1 MLRSLIGAVSS
12 LAVFAF
18 VGAASAAP
26 VLFTYTGEIVGVTGG
41 ALSGIMSVGD
51 TVTIEV
57 VSDNGSASL
66 ISQTWDPLD
75 TITATFSAGGYTATF
90 SDGFF
95 TSPAAT
101 GFTTDGAGNLIDA
114 AWVGIEIDPT
124 AFDNF
129 GAGGDLNN
137 GSGIAANGD
146 SYTFL
151 PYLGTLGT
159 LTAWAGPVFVS
170 DTNDVPEPSAIALI
184 GLGLAGLC
192 LMKRRNKLN

>member
-1 MLRSLIGAVSS
+1 MLRSLIGAVSG

-18 VGAASAAP
+18 VGTASAAP
-26 VLFTYTGEIVGVTGG
+26 VLFTYTGEIVDVTGG

-75 TITATFSAGGYTATF
+75 TITATISAGGYTATF

-95 TSPAAT
+95 TSPIAT

-114 AWVGIEIDPT
+114 AWLGIEVDPT
-124 AFDNF
+124 AFDTF
-129 GAGGDLNN
+129 GAGGDLDN
-137 GSGIAANGD
+137 GSGFASNGD
-146 SYTFL
+146 SYKYL
-151 PYLGTLGT
+151 PYMAT

-170 DTNDVPEPSAIALI
+170 DTNDVPAPSAIALI
-184 GLGLAGLC
+184 GLGLAGLS
-192 LMKRRNKLN
+192 LVRRRKKLN